1 MDRVMKAFMIW
12 DTDGDGF
19 LSWEEFKQISTNSPM
34 NQEQAQ
40 RIFKYCDKTGRGK
53 VSLEEFRA
61 LADKDT
67 NMNNRPSMNDCV
79 EEIDQENLDDD
90 IFSIEDFE
98 ETEQISI
105 K

>member
-1 MDRVMKAFMIW
+1 
-12 DTDGDGF
+12 
-19 LSWEEFKQISTNSPM
+19 M
-34 NQEQAQ
+34 N
-40 RIFKYCDKTGRGK
+40 
-53 VSLEEFRA
+53 LEEFRA
-61 LADKDT
+61 LADRDT

>member
-1 MDRVMKAFMIW
+1 MRRYIFSCK
-12 DTDGDGF
+12 
-19 LSWEEFKQISTNSPM
+19 LSVKSRSTRKL
-34 NQEQAQ
+34 Q
-40 RIFKYCDKTGRGK
+40 TGRGK

-61 LADKDT
+61 LADKDN

>member
-1 MDRVMKAFMIW
+1 MSF
-12 DTDGDGF
+12 F
-19 LSWEEFKQISTNSPM
+19 QS
-34 NQEQAQ
+34 
-40 RIFKYCDKTGRGK
+40 GRGK

-61 LADKDT
+61 LA
-67 NMNNRPSMNDCV
+67 NRDITT
-79 EEIDQENLDDD
+79 ERQQEQHHIQQTQEHLDDD

>member
-1 MDRVMKAFMIW
+1 M
-12 DTDGDGF
+12 
-19 LSWEEFKQISTNSPM
+19 
-34 NQEQAQ
+34 
-40 RIFKYCDKTGRGK
+40 
-53 VSLEEFRA
+53 SLEEFRA
-61 LADKDT
+61 LANKDT
-67 NMNNRPSMNDCV
+67 NMNNRPSMNDFV